1 MAGSQKR
8 AYVITDNQ
16 RALNA
21 SWDRPNSCP
30 LQNPKD
36 DTEAI
41 STEEQAFGR
50 GSAPGRRL
58 VVLSVADM
66 RAPGG
71 ALPLLARFRQRQMRE
86 QAIGAA
92 PCQCIVSGGILTVS
106 PGLSTCGFSPLK
118 QMRPTPDKQ
127 KSDCPT
133 GWECHAVRAPGRER
147 NDGTSKAR
155 WRLGRDHRIL
165 EHDAGEGLGGAP
177 PGVAGPGANES
188 GFDWHG

>member
-86 QAIGAA
+86 QAIGRG
-92 PCQCIVSGGILTVS
+92 PVPV
-106 PGLSTCGFSPLK
+106 
-118 QMRPTPDKQ
+118 
-127 KSDCPT
+127 
-133 GWECHAVRAPGRER
+133 
-147 NDGTSKAR
+147 
-155 WRLGRDHRIL
+155 HRIRRDIDRIPGAEHLRLLTL
-165 EHDAGEGLGGAP
+165 EANAADAGQTEERLP
-177 PGVAGPGANES
+177 HRVGVPRCARAGS
-188 GFDWHG
+188 